1 MKVFIAFCLIG
12 VALVHS
18 QNFGRQNFRS
28 SGNRNFRK
36 GRQFNTQPPIPTGG
50 GIDFSGCQNDIETG
64 LCCIEKDETVSS
76 IQKDPLLE
84 CTHKNVEKCHYTYIT
99 QFSPSQEEVCDENF
113 EKSCQ
118 ITFKQQAFNET
129 IKKCYKP
136 LEKVCNGQGPE
147 ECRTLYESS
156 CTTKYVEKQ
165 PGKFVGDTSCEKL
178 PIEICGA
185 GCTTEEG
192 PEECH
197 DKTVTSL
204 VDIPEE
210 ICDLNPQKT
219 CRFQTKLVPRL
230 KPAHECTTIP
240 QETCNLKFTQPRK
253 VDKPLKT
260 KWCLDDTPPVPGETY
275 DENNALGA
283 PIGSFSQN
291 SNSFAQPD
299 NSVGSQQQSS
309 SSSSSFGPQQ
319 QSSSFGGSS
328 SSSFGPQQSSSFGSQ
343 SSSGGLQQV
352 SSFGQQGSSF
362 GGSQQGSSFGGSQQ
376 GSSFGGSQQ
385 GSSFGGS
392 QQGSSFGGSQQG
404 SSIGGSQQGSTF
416 GGSQQGSS
424 LGGSSF
430 GGSQQASSFGG
441 SSFGGSQ
448 QGSSFDGSQQTSSFG
463 GSEQQSSSSFG
474 GPSSQS
480 FSNQGFQSSG
490 SSSQNNLD
498 SYGSI

>member
-1 MKVFIAFCLIG
+1 MGFIVVVKTMTQDGYAFDLRVYVEVFIAFCLIG

-36 GRQFNTQPPIPTGG
+36 GRQFNTQPPIPRGG

-99 QFSPSQEEVCDENF
+99 QFSPSQEE
-113 EKSCQ
+113 
-118 ITFKQQAFNET
+118 
-129 IKKCYKP
+129 KCYKP

-185 GCTTEEG
+185 GCTTEE
-192 PEECH
+192 
-197 DKTVTSL
+197 
-204 VDIPEE
+204 EE

-291 SNSFAQPD
+291 SNIFAQPD
-299 NSVGSQQQSS
+299 NS
-309 SSSSSFGPQQ
+309 
-319 QSSSFGGSS
+319 SSSFGGSS

-376 GSSFGGSQQ
+376 GSSFGGSQPGSSLSGSQQGSSFGGSQQ

-404 SSIGGSQQGSTF
+404 SSI

-463 GSEQQSSSSFG
+463 GSSSFG